1 MKIIDWY
8 ILKRFLS
15 SFFFVVVM
23 LISVIVVIDITE
35 KNEDFIKSGLSWW
48 IITKDFYLNF
58 IPYMANMISPL
69 LIFIATVFVT
79 ARMASHTEIIAIL
92 SSGVSFRRLLYP
104 FFVGSVLVAV
114 ITFALIGWI
123 IPKANKKRIAFENTY
138 LRQRFYFEG
147 RDVHIKIAPNVY
159 AYMESYNNTIKTGYQ
174 FTLETIIGH
183 ELISKL
189 KANKITWDPEKKKWN
204 LENYTLRKF
213 NRNKEILIHGASRD
227 TVLDLHPEDFE
238 SKYELH
244 TTLTMDELNKYI
256 KLQKLRGAENLEIFL
271 IEKYERYAY
280 PFAVVILTIIGVIVS
295 SRKSREGAGF
305 QIAFGFMLAFVY
317 IIFVIMSR
325 NMVTAGGIGPM
336 LAAWLPNM
344 IFTGIGFLM
353 YKTVPR

>member
-1 MKIIDWY
+1 
-8 ILKRFLS
+8 
-15 SFFFVVVM
+15 M

-35 KNEDFIKSGLSWW
+35 KNEDFIKSGLSAWV
-48 IITKDFYLNF
+48 ITRDFYFNF
-58 IPYMANMISPL
+58 IPYMANMISTL

-79 ARMASHTEIIAIL
+79 AVQLASHSEIIAIL
-92 SSGVSFRRLLYP
+92 SSGVSFKRFLFP
-104 FFVGSVLVAV
+104 FFIGSLLIAI
-114 ITFALIGWI
+114 ITFALIGWV

-138 LRQRFYFEG
+138 LRQRYFFEG

-174 FTLETIIGH
+174 FTLETIVGN
-183 ELISKL
+183 ELQTKL
-189 KANKITWDPEKKKWN
+189 KSDKISWDEQKKKWV

-213 NRNKEILIHGASRD
+213 NKTKEILIHGLILD
-227 TVLDLHPEDFE
+227 TILDLHPADFE

-244 TTLTMDELNKYI
+244 TTLTMDELNSYI
-256 KLQKLRGAENLEIFL
+256 KQQKLRGAENIEVFL
-271 IEKYERYAY
+271 TEKYERYAY
-280 PFAVVILTIIGVIVS
+280 PFAVMILTIIGVIVS

-325 NMVTAGGIGPM
+325 NMVTAGGVTPL
-336 LAAWLPNM
+336 LAAWLPNL
-344 IFTGIGFLM
+344 IFSAIGFLM